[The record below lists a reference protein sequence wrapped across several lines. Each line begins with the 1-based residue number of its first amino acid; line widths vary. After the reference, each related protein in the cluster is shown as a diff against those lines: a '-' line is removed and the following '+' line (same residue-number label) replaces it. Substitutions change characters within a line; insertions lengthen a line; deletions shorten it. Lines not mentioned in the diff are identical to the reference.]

1 MISKL
6 NKRLIKMEENK
17 VYDKREDI
25 LDVAEKLFAE
35 QGFEAVSVR
44 EISKAADI
52 NIAMISYYFGSK
64 EKLYEEVISRKLTPT
79 DMILD
84 KINAVA
90 TNKEKLFIIVDIFVA
105 RFFDNR
111 QFQNLIFRE
120 MALSKRKEMPEF
132 ITLRMHQNFS
142 IISDVIQKGIKNK
155 EFRKVDVE
163 LTVMSIIGLIKT
175 YSTSG
180 SMACKILQTNN
191 EDEVFDVK
199 NRNRFKKYLK
209 ELLTSHL
216 EIK

>member
-1 MISKL
+1 
-6 NKRLIKMEENK
+6 MEEIK
-17 VYDKREDI
+17 TQDKRDDI

-79 DMILD
+79 ELILQQID
-84 KINAVA
+84 TVS
-90 TNKEKLFIIVDIFVA
+90 TNKEKLFVIVDIFIA

-132 ITLRMHQNFS
+132 ITKRMHQNFS
-142 IISDVIQKGIKNK
+142 LISDIIQKGIKNK

-163 LTVMSIIGLIKT
+163 LTVMSIIGIIKT

-180 SMACKILQTNN
+180 TMACKILQTEN
-191 EDEVFDVK
+191 EEDVFDTR
-199 NRNRFKKYLK
+199 NRNRFKKYIR

-216 EIK
+216 DIK

>member
-1 MISKL
+1 
-6 NKRLIKMEENK
+6 MEEIK
-17 VYDKREDI
+17 IQDKRDDI

-52 NIAMISYYFGSK
+52 NIAMVSYYFGSK

-79 DMILD
+79 DMILQQV
-84 KINAVA
+84 NTAS
-90 TNKEKLFIIVDIFVA
+90 TNKDKLFAIVDLFIS

-132 ITLRMHQNFS
+132 ITQRMHQNFS
-142 IISDVIQKGIKNK
+142 IISDIIHKGIKSK

-163 LTVMSIIGLIKT
+163 LTVMSIIGIIKT

-180 SMACKILQTNN
+180 TMACKILQTEN
-191 EDEVFDVK
+191 EEDVFDTK
-199 NRNRFKKYLK
+199 NRNRFKKYIR
-209 ELLTSHL
+209 ELLSSHL
-216 EIK
+216 DIK